1 MRLGEV
7 SFGFLVGR
15 FAITYWW
22 LVVVAEVSVV
32 HVQLNGKINRVQYHA
47 RVVVGDLFSTLQT
60 L

>member
-47 RVVVGDLFSTLQT
+47 RVVVGDLFSTL
-60 L
+60 